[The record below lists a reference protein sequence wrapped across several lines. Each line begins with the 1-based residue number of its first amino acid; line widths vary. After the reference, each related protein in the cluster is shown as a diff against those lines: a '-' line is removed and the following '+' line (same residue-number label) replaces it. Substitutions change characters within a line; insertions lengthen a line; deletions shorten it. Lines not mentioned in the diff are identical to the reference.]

1 MVILVAML
9 LLSAFSVS
17 ATAENAGAGKSVD
30 NASVNN
36 ADVNNNADLSVGK
49 DIKVALDVTY
59 MSKYMSYGSEGYGSD
74 SGIFVHTIID
84 FWDSGFGMKIGYQ
97 GANGGGH
104 VDDQRYNY
112 NFFYKGV
119 AFEDKSYVT
128 KYHLNA
134 RYEHYYRTVHTDKYA
149 QEYTVTLSWP
159 EILGIEN
166 LSPYFIYDYEQ
177 GRNRT
182 ASYRNAHGRSHN
194 RSDDL
199 GVIGLAYLLHVQ
211 ELENPI
217 KLTSDI
223 TYCDGFY
230 GGANKCYDWS
240 HVTFG
245 ASTKFKLSDNLT
257 FTPGLY
263 QQISMDKAVCDGDVT
278 YCSLNLRYTF

>member
-30 NASVNN
+30 NANVNN
-36 ADVNNNADLSVGK
+36 SADLSVGK
-49 DIKVALDVTY
+49 DIKVALDLTY
-59 MSKYMSYGSEGYGSD
+59 MSKYMSYGYEGYESD
-74 SGIFVHTIID
+74 SGIFAHTIID

-104 VDDQRYNY
+104 VDDQRFNY
-112 NFFYKGV
+112 NFFYNGV
-119 AFEDKSYVT
+119 AFEDQSYVT
-128 KYHLNA
+128 KYNLNA
-134 RYEHYYRTVHTDKYA
+134 RYEHYYRTAHTNKYA
-149 QEYTVTLSWP
+149 QEYTVSLSWP
-159 EILGIEN
+159 EILGVEN

-177 GRNRT
+177 GRNRAT
-182 ASYRNAHGRSHN
+182 GHN

-245 ASTKFKLSDNLT
+245 ASTKFKVSDNLT

>member
-1 MVILVAML
+1 MIVLVAML
-9 LLSAFSVS
+9 LLTVVSVN
-17 ATAENAGAGKSVD
+17 ATAADAGAGKNVNSA
-30 NASVNN
+30 NVNN
-36 ADVNNNADLSVGK
+36 SADLSVQN

-59 MSKYMSYGSEGYGSD
+59 MSKYMSYGAEGYGSD
-74 SGIFVHTIID
+74 SGIFAHTIID

-112 NFFYKGV
+112 NFYYKGV
-119 AFEDKSYVT
+119 AFEDQSYVT

-159 EILGIEN
+159 EILGVEN

-182 ASYRNAHGRSHN
+182 ASYQNAHGGRSHN

-199 GVIGLAYLLHVQ
+199 GVFGLAYLLSVP

-223 TYCDGFY
+223 TYCNGFY

-245 ASTKFKLSDNLT
+245 ASTKFKLSENLT
-257 FTPGLY
+257 FAPGLY
-263 QQISMDKAVCDGDVT
+263 QQISMDDAVCDGDVT
-278 YCSLNLRYTF
+278 YCKLSLTYTF